1 VSTCT
6 DSEFIISEP
15 APLFEGVDLDIQ
27 VASLYCWA
35 TRQASP
41 LLTLYSLSGILR
53 RLIYPLSTS
62 GIAHSLDRYLTFIYN
77 KALTVRTEHNR
88 FLKLPENLKS
98 IHSKYYL
105 NPPPSA
111 TISHRS
117 HIKNT
122 LQLSSSMS
130 FHQGINVPRPQ
141 PCDSYFVESQD
152 SAAELRQYEGI
163 IKRQRQDRIADEL
176 SMEIRSQYMNEI
188 VEHMAFMEVR
198 LTPPGIAA
206 TRASS

>member
-1 VSTCT
+1 
-6 DSEFIISEP
+6 
-15 APLFEGVDLDIQ
+15 
-27 VASLYCWA
+27 
-35 TRQASP
+35 
-41 LLTLYSLSGILR
+41 
-53 RLIYPLSTS
+53 
-62 GIAHSLDRYLTFIYN
+62 
-77 KALTVRTEHNR
+77 
-88 FLKLPENLKS
+88 
-98 IHSKYYL
+98 
-105 NPPPSA
+105 
-111 TISHRS
+111 
-117 HIKNT
+117 
-122 LQLSSSMS
+122 M
-130 FHQGINVPRPQ
+130 PRPQ